1 MREYLLSFMDL
12 CEYPEESKPSLISA
26 YDKIMSNAEAASEFD
41 ALIKTYE
48 ADINCNYDEI
58 IKKSI
63 AAGNKAGVH
72 EYESQLLIFMC
83 FTKQLKK
90 LYNEKNL
97 SEKVWFDS
105 VLDLKYKL
113 LECKAV
119 KNIWGSFVAFWFPG
133 FFQLNRFALGR
144 LQFEISIFDKDEYSK
159 NGLTV
164 KKGDKVINIHIPRT
178 LTPLTKESCDDALSQ
193 AYEFYKDKIDGV
205 PLAFIC
211 YSWLLYPDNDQVYN
225 PKSNTYRYKSMFD
238 IIGGHTDKP
247 DSGYP
252 DMWRLF
258 DMDYTGNIDDY
269 PGDTSL
275 RRAFKEYLKNG
286 GKTGEGYGIFF
297 YDDYLAR
304 GI

>member
-1 MREYLLSFMDL
+1 MREYLISFMNV
-12 CEYPEESKPSLISA
+12 CEYPEESKPSLLNA
-26 YDKIMSNAEAASEFD
+26 YDKIMANEETAREFD
-41 ALIKTYE
+41 SLIKIYE
-48 ADINCNYDEI
+48 ENHLCNYDEI
-58 IKKSI
+58 LNRSKDL
-63 AAGNKAGVH
+63 APKAGVH

-83 FTKQLKK
+83 LTKHLKK
-90 LYNEKNL
+90 LYEKEGINEQIWL
-97 SEKVWFDS
+97 DS

-133 FFQLNRFALGR
+133 FFQLNRFGLGR
-144 LQFEISIFDKDEYSK
+144 LQFEISIFDKDEYTK

-164 KKGDKVINIHIPRT
+164 KKGDKVVNIHIPRT
-178 LTPLTKESCDDALSQ
+178 LTPLTKESSDDALAQ
-193 AYEFYKDKIDGV
+193 AKAFYDGKLDGA

-211 YSWLLYPDNDQVYN
+211 YSWLLYPDNDKVYN

-297 YDDYLAR
+297 YDNYLANN
-304 GI
+304 